1 MRQNEKMGNRQEV
14 GQPVGPANGA
24 TGGGSGFR
32 GLFGGR
38 MAGRREFFRIAGTG
52 VAGTFL
58 VPSLRQQVLGGGGQ
72 DRVPP
77 QIVNRARNCIFI
89 HLQGAASHVDTFDLK
104 EGPWTPNDFGAETIK
119 GIHFPAGLLPNL
131 AEQIDRMAI
140 VRSVRAPALVHSLQQ
155 IWSQISRNPTSAMG
169 KLSPNL
175 GSVIA
180 RQLEGERLPSQK
192 LPGFVSLN
200 GGATVGAGYFN
211 SKYTPFSIIANA
223 NGLNNLI
230 NNAGQAAFEQRYQM
244 LADLDSS
251 LRTNSPL
258 GESVLDM
265 DGFYQQGKAIMYN
278 PSIDAIFRYTGDE
291 STRYGSSGF
300 GNSCLVARN
309 LLQANQGTRY
319 IQLNLGGWDNHTN
332 IYTAGA
338 GIYGPSR
345 QLDRG
350 LAALLND
357 LAQMPGQ
364 VKGSLL
370 DETLIVVMGEFGRTV
385 RTGGTVGLNSN
396 AGRDHDFQHFAVF
409 FGGGVTGG
417 QVIGR
422 TTDDGFAV
430 VDPGWS
436 HARPIANE
444 DIAATIYS
452 ALGIDYTQT
461 LWDDPLGR
469 GFDLVPFA
477 KEGAW
482 YPITELFSRQ
492 VPQRPRPEVEVDR
505 RSNRSIEVGRR
516 N

>member
-1 MRQNEKMGNRQEV
+1 MRQDKMMGEQEESRTEESAQTERRE
-14 GQPVGPANGA
+14 G
-24 TGGGSGFR
+24 GFR

-38 MAGRREFFRIAGTG
+38 MAGRREFFRVAGTG
-52 VAGTFL
+52 VMGSFL
-58 VPSLRQQVLGGGGQ
+58 VPSLREQVLAAGGQ
-72 DRVPP
+72 SRVPA
-77 QIVNRARNCIFI
+77 QIVDRARNCIFV

-104 EGPWTPNDFGAETIK
+104 VGPWTPSDFAPETIR
-119 GIHFPAGLLPNL
+119 GIHFPAGLMPNL
-131 AEQIDRMAI
+131 AKQIDRMAI

-155 IWSQISRNPTSAMG
+155 VWSQISRNPTSAMG

-175 GSVIA
+175 GAVVA
-180 RQLEGERLPSQK
+180 RQLENERLPSQK

-211 SKYTPFSIIANA
+211 SQYTPFTIVASAG
-223 NGLNNLI
+223 GLNNLI

-251 LRTNSPL
+251 LRASSPL
-258 GESVLDM
+258 GESVMDM

-278 PSIDAIFRYTGDE
+278 PSIDAIFRYSGDE
-291 STRYGSSGF
+291 STRYGGSGF

-350 LAALLND
+350 LSALLND

-364 VKGSLL
+364 VRGSLL

-385 RTGGTVGLNSN
+385 RSGGTVGLNTS

-417 QVIGR
+417 KVIGR

-430 VDPGWS
+430 ADPGWS

-477 KEGAW
+477 SDGAW

-492 VPQRPRPEVEVDR
+492 VPQRTGPGGEVDR
-505 RSNRSIEVGRR
+505 RLGRTVEIGKRS
-516 N
+516 

>member
-1 MRQNEKMGNRQEV
+1 MGQNKKMRNRQEEGHPEGAANV
-14 GQPVGPANGA
+14 GR
-24 TGGGSGFR
+24 GGGGFR
-32 GLFGGR
+32 GLLGGR

-52 VAGTFL
+52 VVGAFL
-58 VPSLRQQVLGGGGQ
+58 VPSLRQQVLGGRGP

-77 QIVNRARNCIFI
+77 QIVNRARNCVFV

-104 EGPWTPNDFGAETIK
+104 VGPWTPDDFGPETIG

-155 IWSQISRNPTSAMG
+155 VWSQISRNPTSAVG
-169 KLSPNL
+169 KVSPNL
-175 GSVIA
+175 GAVVA
-180 RQLEGERLPSQK
+180 RELEPERLPNQK

-200 GGATVGAGYFN
+200 GGTTVGAGYFS

-223 NGLNNLI
+223 NGLNNLS
-230 NNAGQAAFEQRYQM
+230 NNAGQTAFEERYQM
-244 LADLDSS
+244 LMELDHS
-251 LRTNSPL
+251 LRANSPL
-258 GESVLDM
+258 GEPVLDV
-265 DGFYQQGKAIMYN
+265 DGFYQQGREIMYN
-278 PSIDAIFRYTGDE
+278 PAIDAIFRFTGE
-291 STRYGSSGF
+291 EATRYGSSGF

-332 IYTAGA
+332 IYATGA

-350 LAALLND
+350 LSALLND

-364 VKGSLL
+364 QQGSLL

-385 RTGGTVGLNSN
+385 RSGTTVGLNSSG
-396 AGRDHDFQHFAVF
+396 GRDHYFQHFAVF
-409 FGGGVTGG
+409 YGGGVTGR
-417 QVIGR
+417 QVIGQ

-477 KEGAW
+477 SEGAW

-492 VPQRPRPEVEVDR
+492 LPQRPRPGSEVDR
-505 RSNRSIEVGRR
+505 RSSRSIDVGRQ

>member
-1 MRQNEKMGNRQEV
+1 MRKVEMVGKQEE
-14 GQPVGPANGA
+14 GQSERSTNS
-24 TGGGSGFR
+24 GSAGSRFR
-32 GLFGGR
+32 GLFGGGV
-38 MAGRREFFRIAGTG
+38 AGRREFFRIAGTG
-52 VAGTFL
+52 VAGSFL
-58 VPSLRQQVLGGGGQ
+58 VPSLRQQVLGAEGQ
-72 DRVPP
+72 ARVPA
-77 QIVNRARNCIFI
+77 QIVNRARNCIFV

-104 EGPWTPNDFGAETIK
+104 VGSWTPSDFTPETIR
-119 GIHFPAGLLPNL
+119 GINFPAGLMPNL
-131 AEQIDRMAI
+131 AKQIDRMAI
-140 VRSVRAPALVHSLQQ
+140 VRSLRAPALVHSLQQ
-155 IWSQISRNPTSAMG
+155 VWSQISRNPTSAMG

-175 GSVIA
+175 GAVVA
-180 RQLEGERLPSQK
+180 RQFESERQPSQK

-211 SKYTPFSIIANA
+211 SKYTPFSIVANA
-223 NGLNNLI
+223 NGLNNLM

-244 LADLDSS
+244 LVDLDGS
-251 LRTNSPL
+251 LRANSPL

-278 PSIDAIFRYTGDE
+278 PTIDAIFRYTGDE

-309 LLQANQGTRY
+309 LLQSNQGTRY

-332 IYTAGA
+332 IYAAAG

-350 LAALLND
+350 LSALLND
-357 LAQMPGQ
+357 LAQIPGQ
-364 VKGSLL
+364 VRGSLL

-385 RTGGTVGLNSN
+385 RSGGVVGLNTS

-417 QVIGR
+417 KVIGR

-430 VDPGWS
+430 ADPGWS

-477 KEGAW
+477 SDGAW
-482 YPITELFSRQ
+482 YPIAELFSRQ
-492 VPQRPRPEVEVDR
+492 VPQRTGPGGDVDR
-505 RSNRSIEVGRR
+505 RLGRPVEIGKRS
-516 N
+516 